1 MLTEY
6 HTKPITLLPNGIRHH
21 DRNRPGN
28 PAMTGQLQSA
38 ATPRGRGELRA
49 LSIRRPWANLILAG
63 HKTVENRSW
72 TTEHR
77 GLLLI
82 HAGRT

>member
-1 MLTEY
+1 
-6 HTKPITLLPNGIRHH
+6 
-21 DRNRPGN
+21 
-28 PAMTGQLQSA
+28 MTGQLQSA